1 MKAETLFIGTNGEQV
16 VDSKK
21 TLEQIKEVEA
31 LECALENED
40 EKISWKDLDD
50 PDEPR
55 TIFQSI
61 LWDRKR
67 RVDEHTMMADR
78 PSFAVVTAM
87 GGKAVRLE
95 YYEGHD
101 ALQLEFDLRSKEL
114 QGRKLPNFMA
124 EDGQAYDPAK
134 FLEEYFGI
142 LESVSK
148 PIIDEAHKE
157 QHDEKK

>member
-1 MKAETLFIGTNGEQV
+1 MKAETLFIGTDGEQV

-21 TLEQIKEVEA
+21 TREQIKAVEA
-31 LECALENED
+31 LECILENLG

-61 LWDRKR
+61 LRDRKR

-78 PSFAVVTAM
+78 PSFAVITAA

-95 YYEGHD
+95 FYEGHD
-101 ALQLEFDLRSKEL
+101 ALQLVFDLRSREM
-114 QGRKLPNFMA
+114 QGKKLPIFLA
-124 EDGQAYDPAK
+124 EDSQAYDPAK
-134 FLEEYFGI
+134 FLEEFFGI
-142 LESVSK
+142 PESMSK
-148 PIIDEAHKE
+148 PIIDEVHKE
-157 QHDEKK
+157 QHDEKR

>member
-1 MKAETLFIGTNGEQV
+1 MKAETLSIGTNDEQV

-21 TLEQIKEVEA
+21 TLEQIQAVEA
-31 LECALENED
+31 LECVLENEG
-40 EKISWKDLDD
+40 EKISWKDLDN

-61 LWDRKR
+61 LRDRKR

-78 PSFAVVTAM
+78 PSFAVITAT

-101 ALQLEFDLRSKEL
+101 ALKLEFDLRSKEL
-114 QGRKLPNFMA
+114 QGKKLPNFMA
-124 EDGQAYDPAK
+124 EDEQAYNPAK
-134 FLEEYFGI
+134 FLEEAWGI
-142 LESVSK
+142 PESVSK
-148 PIIDEAHKE
+148 PIIDEVHRE
-157 QHDEKK
+157 E